1 MHEQRTANMHKC
13 QCVKFSRVISGCPAG
28 ARKWHISYFA
38 MRYDKAA
45 LSPLSHLIHSF
56 ISGCL
61 RIFSKTLG

>member
-1 MHEQRTANMHKC
+1 MQECCTAEVRKC
-13 QCVKFSRVISGCPAG
+13 RYMKFLCIISGCPAG

-38 MRYDKAA
+38 MHYDKAA
-45 LSPLSHLIHSF
+45 LSPLSHLIHNF